1 MTYGNINLY
10 PMNKL
15 FTSSI
20 LVVCVVFLS
29 AALTAHVSFFEEID
43 YSQEKPFEV
52 SDSIENAKAVFARL
66 EPASDIDVYTFTLTM
81 PLRLHARAFV
91 PRTPGLERFLPS
103 LAVAGPGL
111 PPAGEKLPF
120 ALPAG
125 YGAVVV
131 SNLKPGEKRPLFYE
145 PFSGKEYYDAPAFD
159 QTVSAP
165 GRWYIFYWDPY
176 TLGGDYVAILGFREE
191 YFSPE

>member
-1 MTYGNINLY
+1 MK
-10 PMNKL
+10 KL
-15 FTSSI
+15 LIVSTLLI
-20 LVVCVVFLS
+20 MVVFLS
-29 AALTAHVSFFEEID
+29 ATLTAHVSFFEETD
-43 YSQEKPFEV
+43 YSQEKPFVV

-66 EPASDIDVYTFTLTM
+66 EPASDVDVYTFTLTV

-91 PRTPGLERFLPS
+91 PRIAGLEQFLPS

-111 PPAGEKLPF
+111 PPTGEKLPF

-131 SNLKPGEKRPLFYE
+131 NNLNPGEKRPLFYE
-145 PFSGKEYYDAPAFD
+145 PFSGKDYYDAPAFD

-165 GRWYIFYWDPY
+165 GTWYVFYWDPDNR
-176 TLGGDYVAILGFREE
+176 GGDYVAILGFKEE
-191 YFSPE
+191 FF

>member
-1 MTYGNINLY
+1 MK
-10 PMNKL
+10 KL

-20 LVVCVVFLS
+20 LLASVFLLS
-29 AALTAHVSFFEEID
+29 VSLTAHLSFFEELD
-43 YSQEKPFEV
+43 YSQEKPFVV

-66 EPASDIDVYTFTLTM
+66 EPASDIDVYTFTVTA
-81 PLRLHARAFV
+81 PRRVHARAFV
-91 PRTPGLERFLPS
+91 PRVSGLEQFLPS

-111 PPAGEKLPF
+111 PPAIEKLPF

-131 SNLKPGEKRPLFYE
+131 NNIKPGKKRPLFYE

-165 GRWYIFYWDPY
+165 GTWYVFYWDPY
-176 TLGGDYVAILGFREE
+176 NSGGDYVAILGFREE
-191 YFSPE
+191 FF